1 MRKYNDKQKIQELEL
16 SVWDPTDTG
25 TQPRGKQTLRPRGI
39 WYSAVSGIWQTVWL
53 EPVEKT
59 HIDNINIISDI
70 DKKKI
75 NLLVDLKNSKGNEKY
90 SIKVFERDSLL
101 VNQAFN
107 SIDEL
112 EIKIKNPK
120 LWSPNNPQL
129 YDIEIEVLRDSI
141 LLDKIT
147 SYFAMRKIDIGK
159 DKYGFTKLYLNL
171 SLIHI

>member
-1 MRKYNDKQKIQELEL
+1 MWYRTKFDVSDWKEKEILIHFGAVDYKSTLYINGKKVGSHIGGNDNFSYNITPFIDSKQKIQELEL

-90 SIKVFERDSLL
+90 SIKVFEIICFL
-101 VNQAFN
+101 
-107 SIDEL
+107 
-112 EIKIKNPK
+112 
-120 LWSPNNPQL
+120 
-129 YDIEIEVLRDSI
+129 
-141 LLDKIT
+141 
-147 SYFAMRKIDIGK
+147 
-159 DKYGFTKLYLNL
+159 
-171 SLIHI
+171 